1 MLSKP
6 LSALC
11 AVALISAPHFSTAA
25 TFDVNDP
32 TEFQSALTTAQS
44 NGENDTINVAGGAY
58 NIAPGGTLTYTAAA
72 TENFGLVIAGDSQA
86 PTVLDGGSLVPIL
99 RIDSTAVINDDG
111 VNFEIMTLTFQ
122 NGNASS
128 APNDD
133 GGALTILTDESQQPA
148 LFATIV
154 MLSDLD
160 FLNCAAADDGGALY
174 IRAHAVEGIYLT
186 NILFDNNQAGGDGG
200 SAYVA
205 GGLFTTP
212 QFYDDIFFFDGMAQG
227 SGGGLVAEGFDA
239 ATPNEDLANSVNLF
253 DVTFYNNISM
263 SATEGGG
270 GADISSLAIGLDT
283 VGFVDNEAFDG
294 GGLRVRP
301 SWSSIAMVNTGFVGN
316 EARRDGGGLAA
327 LDSMFQSFTMTN
339 NTVFDN
345 EALGRGGGV
354 LLLIDGSAT
363 IAEIHNNIIYSNS
376 AAPDAGDDL
385 FVDNNVFGDIGAGTA
400 LFHNDITDFVIGPIA
415 VVAGS
420 NIDEAPLFVDMIT
433 RPEPDP
439 RLLAGSPG
447 IDVANDNA
455 PGRPTIDFEGDT
467 RPFDGDGDMTATTDM
482 GMDEFT
488 GAVVQNADL
497 SVTKTD
503 SPDPVIEGENITYT
517 IVVTNNGPGDANSV
531 TLVDPLDQLV
541 TFVSATPTQGT
552 CGENMGTVTCDLGSI
567 ANSATATVTLVV
579 TAPAQAGQQDISN
592 TASVSGAEPDPVTGN
607 DSDTELTTVVP
618 PEAPTADLG
627 VTMTDSADPIVFDGS
642 TPAVSY
648 TIVVTNSGPDP
659 ATGVTLSDTLPMM
672 GAGFQSVSTDTGQCD
687 AQPDG
692 QGVLGCAIGNLA
704 VNDTAT
710 VRIDVLPFGPLGAT
724 TWQVTNTV
732 TVSGNEVDPTP
743 ANNTATEDTTVNAP
757 VADMIVDVSAPSG
770 VMMIDEPIT
779 FTYTVSNAGPLDNTN
794 VVLTITLPANAT
806 FDGVTIEQG
815 SCNVVKNTVTCPIG
829 DMAVGSTVG
838 GTVSVTA
845 PGTPTMLTL
854 IATVT
859 GDITDPDPP
868 SNSDSVDVNVIDT
881 VDLVIEGT
889 SDGTGSFGWA
899 ELALL
904 IVATAMMLV
913 ARHRRALVAATF
925 VVASIGLL
933 QPGVASAEGDWYVSG
948 NLGSLSLDYDAADL
962 TSDLAARG
970 WTITNVT
977 VDDAGT
983 AWKIVGGFNVN
994 EYFAVEGG
1002 FVDLGDV
1009 TTRYSTTIPPTE
1021 ITNILN
1027 DTLAVHPL
1035 QGDGWVTS
1043 AVLRWPVQDNF
1054 ALTARAGWFF
1064 WESNV
1069 DVRVVTGGSGSV
1081 SDRESGSDAMYGIG
1095 LEWQLSDRWSVTAD
1109 YERYQ
1114 LNDWIDVPFVGVKFT
1129 F

>member
-25 TFDVNDP
+25 TFTVNDP
-32 TEFQSALTTAQS
+32 AEFQTALTTAQS
-44 NGENDTINVAGGAY
+44 NGENDTINVAGGTY
-58 NIAPGGTLTYTAAA
+58 NVAPGGTLTYTAAA
-72 TENFGLVIAGDSQA
+72 NENFGLVIVGDSMA

-99 RIDSTAVINDDG
+99 RIDSTAVINDGG
-111 VNFEIMTLTFQ
+111 VSFEIMTLTFQ
-122 NGNASS
+122 NGNAST

-148 LFATIV
+148 EFATIV

-160 FLNCAAADDGGALY
+160 FLSCAAADDGGALY
-174 IRAHAVEGIYLT
+174 IRAHAVEGIYLS
-186 NILFDNNQAGGDGG
+186 NILFDTNQAGGDGG

-239 ATPNEDLANSVNLF
+239 ATPSEDLANSVSLF
-253 DVTFYNNISM
+253 DVTFYNNVSM

-270 GADISSLAIGLDT
+270 GADISSLAIFIDT
-283 VGFVDNEAFDG
+283 VGFVDNRALDG
-294 GGLRVRP
+294 AGLRVRP

-316 EARRDGGGLAA
+316 VASRDGGGFAA
-327 LDSMFQSFTMTN
+327 LDSMFQTFTMTN

-345 EALGRGGGV
+345 AAAGRGGGV

-455 PGRPTIDFEGDT
+455 PGRPTRDFEGDS

-488 GAVVQNADL
+488 GVVVQNADL
-497 SVTKTD
+497 AVTKSD
-503 SPDPVIEGENITYT
+503 SPDPVVEGQSLTYT
-517 IVVTNNGPGDANSV
+517 IVVTNNGPGDANNV
-531 TLVDPLDQLV
+531 TLTDPLDQLV

-552 CGENMGTVTCDLGSI
+552 CAENMGTVTCSLVSI
-567 ANSATATVTLVV
+567 ANGATATVTIVV
-579 TAPAQAGQQDISN
+579 TAPTPAGQQQISN
-592 TASVSGAEPDPVTGN
+592 TASVSGSEPDPVTGN
-607 DSDTELTTVVP
+607 DSATELTTVVP
-618 PEAPTADLG
+618 AGPATADLS
-627 VTMTDSADPIVFDGS
+627 VTKSDSPDPVLSDGS
-642 TPAVSY
+642 TLTY
-648 TIVVTNSGPDP
+648 TIAVTNNGPDD
-659 ATGVTLSDTLPMM
+659 ATGVTMSDTLP
-672 GAGFQSVSTDTGQCD
+672 GGVAFQSVSTNTGQCD

-692 QGVLGCAIGNLA
+692 NGVLNCTIGNLA
-704 VNDTAT
+704 VNNTAT
-710 VRIDVLPFGPLGAT
+710 VTLVVAPDEVAEPSTI
-724 TWQVTNTV
+724 TNTAV
-732 TVSGNEVDPTP
+732 VSGTEVDPTA
-743 ANNTATEDTTVNAP
+743 ANNTATEDTTVNPPASDMQ
-757 VADMIVDVSAPSG
+757 VAISATPGSPLIENQ
-770 VMMIDEPIT
+770 VV
-779 FTYTVSNAGPLDNTN
+779 YTLNVSNGGPSDNTN
-794 VVLTITLPANAT
+794 VVLTVVLPAMAT
-806 FDGVTIEQG
+806 FDGVTSEQG
-815 SCNVVKNTVTCPIG
+815 NCNVVKDTVTCTIG
-829 DMAVGSTVG
+829 DLAAGESVVVTI
-838 GTVSVTA
+838 TVTA
-845 PGTPTMLTL
+845 PDTPMTLTL
-854 IATVT
+854 TATVA
-859 GDITDPDPP
+859 GDVADPQPP
-868 SNSDSVDVNVIDT
+868 NNSDSIDVSVIDT
-881 VDLVIEGT
+881 VDLTIEGT

-904 IVATAMMLV
+904 VVATAMVLA
-913 ARHRRALVAATF
+913 ARRRQAVVAAAF
-925 VVASIGLL
+925 VVAAIGLL
-933 QPGVASAEGDWYVSG
+933 QPGVASAQDDWYVSA
-948 NLGSLSLDYDAADL
+948 NVGSLSLDYDAADL
-962 TSDLAARG
+962 TSDLASRG
-970 WTITNVT
+970 WTITDVT
-977 VDDAGT
+977 VDDSGT
-983 AWKIVGGFNVN
+983 AWKIVGGFNVS
-994 EYFAVEGG
+994 EYFAVEAG

-1021 ITNILN
+1021 IDNILS
-1027 DTLAVHPL
+1027 DTFDVHPL

-1043 AVLRWPVQDNF
+1043 AVVRWPIQDSF
-1054 ALTARAGWFF
+1054 AFTARAGLFF
-1064 WESNV
+1064 WESDL
-1069 DVRVVTGGSGSV
+1069 DVRVVTGGTGSV
-1081 SDRESGSDAMYGIG
+1081 SGTESGTDAMYGIG
-1095 LEWQLSDRWSVTAD
+1095 LEWQLSDKWSVTAD

-1114 LNDWIDVPFVGVKFT
+1114 LNEWIDVPFVGVKFT